1 MHRSDLLATH
11 SDGDLVRRIRNFL
24 GNHISRL
31 RPIEVQACQG
41 VVTIRG
47 RVHSFYE
54 RQLLISCCQR
64 VAGVVQLNDEVQ
76 VDGPHSPVIWPHRR
90 ARVAIA
96 C

>member
-1 MHRSDLLATH
+1 MQRSDLSATRL
-11 SDGDLVRRIRNFL
+11 DGDLVRRIRNFL
-24 GNHISRL
+24 GNHVSRM
-31 RPIEVQACQG
+31 RPIEIQACQG

-47 RVHSFYE
+47 RVRSFYE

-76 VDGPHSPVIWPHRR
+76 VDSPHSSVVLPYRR
-90 ARVAIA
+90 PRVSIA